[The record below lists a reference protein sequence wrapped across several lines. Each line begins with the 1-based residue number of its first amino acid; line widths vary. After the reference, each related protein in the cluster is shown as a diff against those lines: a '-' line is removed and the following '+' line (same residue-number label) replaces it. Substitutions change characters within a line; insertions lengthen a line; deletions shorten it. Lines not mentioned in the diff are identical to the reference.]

1 MSPLTRRLSRSEGD
15 LYFPDSES
23 QRDSG
28 LSSCSPADNVTPV
41 NIRSKHGSQDS
52 GVRISMASDDSGLVL
67 KSKTASALITT
78 GLGLLGCAPGIIDD
92 GSIDEEF
99 THDIL
104 MPLVHNMKKVN
115 YNRRE
120 SGVSIASGIYEEISE
135 DIPEKQIKQT
145 MHVYEDPVDLILRRT
160 CTPPPLPPR
169 KFTDRI
175 RIDSYSDD
183 ALDDLPASPSSFS
196 SLRYTPATS
205 LQFIPRCHTMP
216 SKTSDVFQFDDVST
230 IKTGSSSSSTSSN
243 IESDYLPMSP
253 IIPNAFSTLLT
264 ESLYLPMSPVMKQPD
279 SLYMDMNA
287 ANRLKL

>member
-1 MSPLTRRLSRSEGD
+1 MKFTLKFCCSEFPAGAGQLHLFCQNSPALLQKLNQRGRVQRLFMSPLTRRLSRSEGD

-120 SGVSIASGIYEEISE
+120 LGVLIASGIYEEISE
-135 DIPEKQIKQT
+135 AIPEKQIKQT
-145 MHVYEDPVDLILRRT
+145 MHGYEDPVDLILRRIVVHHH
-160 CTPPPLPPR
+160 L
-169 KFTDRI
+169 
-175 RIDSYSDD
+175 YH
-183 ALDDLPASPSSFS
+183 L
-196 SLRYTPATS
+196 
-205 LQFIPRCHTMP
+205 
-216 SKTSDVFQFDDVST
+216 
-230 IKTGSSSSSTSSN
+230 
-243 IESDYLPMSP
+243 
-253 IIPNAFSTLLT
+253 
-264 ESLYLPMSPVMKQPD
+264 ESLLIVFELIVIVMM
-279 SLYMDMNA
+279 L
-287 ANRLKL
+287 